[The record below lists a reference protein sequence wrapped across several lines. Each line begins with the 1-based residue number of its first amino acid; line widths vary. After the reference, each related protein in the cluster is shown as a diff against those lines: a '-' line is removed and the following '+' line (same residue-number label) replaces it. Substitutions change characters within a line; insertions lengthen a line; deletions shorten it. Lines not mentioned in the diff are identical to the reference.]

1 KVLHS
6 HGWINLTTYRQGI
19 FLMPAGHDRIGFHFL
34 QYRRDA
40 SAIGI
45 HLNRRPRI
53 GFRSSREPRVLSL
66 DPNEIRVAAREA
78 LPIASSRV
86 VTSAGCHYVHRA
98 VPSQTKLGERSGKI

>member
-1 KVLHS
+1 
-6 HGWINLTTYRQGI
+6 
-19 FLMPAGHDRIGFHFL
+19 MPAGHDRIGFHFL

-78 LPIASSRV
+78 LPPVPAWL
-86 VTSAGCHYVHRA
+86 HRPA
-98 VPSQTKLGERSGKI
+98 ATTYIVPSRPKQSWARGPGRSDRPLVTIPRLGILPLSGPAV